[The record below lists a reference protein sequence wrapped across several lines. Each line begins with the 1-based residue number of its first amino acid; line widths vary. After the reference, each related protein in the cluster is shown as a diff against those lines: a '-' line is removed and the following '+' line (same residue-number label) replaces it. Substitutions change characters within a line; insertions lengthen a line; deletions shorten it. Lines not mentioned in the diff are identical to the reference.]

1 MNTLSFKYA
10 KELEI
15 QLANQIAM
23 KLEIAIKKNGQANM
37 LVSGGTS
44 PIGVF
49 HLLSLKSIDWSKVT
63 IGLVDE
69 RFVPA
74 QDENSNEKL
83 VRENLLINEASTA
96 TLLPMVYNLESEI
109 ENLAIANEAYK
120 VFYNTIDVCLL
131 GMGEDGHTASLFPGD
146 RASELNLISD
156 SLNLVS
162 TLSPKAPCA
171 RISCSKTLLLSSDY
185 IYIMIIGE
193 VKKNVIHKALVNK
206 LPISYFIQNEHKIV
220 DLYYAEKK

>member
-1 MNTLSFKYA
+1 MNTLSFKFA

-15 QLANQIAM
+15 QLANKLAM
-23 KLEIAIKKNGQANM
+23 NLDIAIKKNGQAKI

-69 RFVPA
+69 RYVSP
-74 QDENSNEKL
+74 QDENSNEKI
-83 VRENLLINEASTA
+83 VRENLLINEAKSA
-96 TLLPMVYNLESEI
+96 KFLPMVYNIENEI
-109 ENLAIANEAYK
+109 ENLSIANEAYK
-120 VFYNTIDVCLL
+120 TFYNTIDVCLL
-131 GMGEDGHTASLFPGD
+131 GMGEDGHTASLFPKD
-146 RASELNLISD
+146 RASELNLMSD

-162 TLSPKAPCA
+162 TLSPKTPYA
-171 RISCSKTLLLSSDY
+171 RISCSKTMLLSSDY

-193 VKKNVIHKALVNK
+193 VKKNLIQKALVNK
-206 LPISYFIQNEHKIV
+206 LPISHFIQNEHKIV